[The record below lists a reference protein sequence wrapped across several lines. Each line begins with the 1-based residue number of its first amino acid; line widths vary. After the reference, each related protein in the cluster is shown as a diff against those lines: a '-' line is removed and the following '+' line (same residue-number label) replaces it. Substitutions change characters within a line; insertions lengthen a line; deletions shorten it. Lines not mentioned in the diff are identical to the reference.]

1 MHIQKRIEE
10 TGNPILRRDIQAVPV
25 TIEGRQMITFIDPL
39 KLARTGFALD
49 RSAVPLLSMMDGGH
63 DLRDIQMGLMRMAGG
78 SIVPMTDVEAL
89 IKQFDHAF
97 LLESD
102 AFRLR
107 KTAVMEEFAKK
118 TLREPQL
125 AGKSYEADPAR
136 LRSYI
141 ASIESGLPPLPGGH
155 ETEIVG
161 IMAPH
166 IEISAA
172 EQAYVDAYRR
182 LRGSSY
188 DLVIILGINHSG
200 GNGLYCLSD
209 KDYITPLGTL
219 VTDRRFI
226 EELKAGLPDNTVAPY
241 DFDHMMEHSIEFQTV
256 FLAYYLGVAVKIVPV
271 LCGGIHEF
279 LAGGNDPL
287 SDERFLAFR
296 DGILRLIGQGGLNVL
311 FVSGVDFSH
320 VGHKFGHGI
329 TADALLGRARFNDEQ
344 IISHLIAGRP
354 EEIWK
359 NALATGDEFNVCGLA
374 SMMLF
379 LSLIGRSRVE
389 LLHHGT
395 YNEPATNSAVTFA
408 SMVFAKA

>member
-1 MHIQKRIEE
+1 MPKTSIAADLYCLHIQKRIEE
-10 TGNPILRRDIQAVPV
+10 TSNPILRRDIQAVPV

-49 RSAVPLLSMMDGGH
+49 RSAVPLLSMMDGRH

-78 SIVPMTDVEAL
+78 SIVPLTDVEAL

-125 AGKSYEADPAR
+125 AGKSYQADPDR

-141 ASIESGLPPLPGGH
+141 ASIESGLPPLPGNH

-200 GNGLYCLSD
+200 
-209 KDYITPLGTL
+209 
-219 VTDRRFI
+219 R
-226 EELKAGLPDNTVAPY
+226 
-241 DFDHMMEHSIEFQTV
+241 
-256 FLAYYLGVAVKIVPV
+256 
-271 LCGGIHEF
+271 
-279 LAGGNDPL
+279 
-287 SDERFLAFR
+287 
-296 DGILRLIGQGGLNVL
+296 
-311 FVSGVDFSH
+311 
-320 VGHKFGHGI
+320 
-329 TADALLGRARFNDEQ
+329 
-344 IISHLIAGRP
+344 
-354 EEIWK
+354 
-359 NALATGDEFNVCGLA
+359 
-374 SMMLF
+374 
-379 LSLIGRSRVE
+379 
-389 LLHHGT
+389 
-395 YNEPATNSAVTFA
+395 
-408 SMVFAKA
+408 

>member
-25 TIEGRQMITFIDPL
+25 TIEGRQVITFIDPL

-49 RSAVPLLSMMDGGH
+49 RGAVPLLSMMDGRH

-89 IKQFDHAF
+89 INQFDHAF

-118 TLREPQL
+118 TLREPQF
-125 AGKSYEADPAR
+125 AGSHQADPAR

-155 ETEIVG
+155 ETEILG

-226 EELKAGLPDNTVAPY
+226 EELKAGLPDNTLAPC
-241 DFDHMMEHSIEFQTV
+241 DFDHMMEHSIEFKTV

-279 LAGGNDPL
+279 LAGKNDPL
-287 SDERFLAFR
+287 RDERFLAFR
-296 DGILRLIGQGGLNVL
+296 DGILRLIGKG
-311 FVSGVDFSH
+311 
-320 VGHKFGHGI
+320 
-329 TADALLGRARFNDEQ
+329 A
-344 IISHLIAGRP
+344 
-354 EEIWK
+354 
-359 NALATGDEFNVCGLA
+359 
-374 SMMLF
+374 
-379 LSLIGRSRVE
+379 
-389 LLHHGT
+389 
-395 YNEPATNSAVTFA
+395 
-408 SMVFAKA
+408 